1 MAQQLPTL
9 AQLIIPSALSL
20 LKKVRV
26 RPEGI
31 HIERVYEDVQ
41 IDAADVA
48 QYRAFLEWNNPQPL
62 CYLYLL
68 AQRAQVALMVDKQ
81 FTMKVPG
88 MVHMGNKLVQ
98 LAEIDFTQPFT
109 LHSRAEVP
117 YKEEGSLLPRFMV
130 DIVQHGNKV
139 AYCESWYLV
148 KRKSKTKRQH
158 TEPLNQDFAVAHT
171 EEWQIPGSYGR
182 QYARVSG
189 DINPIHTVGL
199 FAKMMGFKTSILHG
213 WYSVSRLVK
222 RAEELNGTI
231 YRDIEVSFKAP
242 VYLPSTQV
250 LSLGTPTNGQ
260 VPFMLNDAKT
270 GALALAGHLS

>member
-1 MAQQLPTL
+1 M
-9 AQLIIPSALSL
+9 SL
-20 LKKVRV
+20 LKTVKVQ
-26 RPEGI
+26 PGGI
-31 HIERVYEDVQ
+31 HIERLFEDVR

-48 QYRAFLEWNNPQPL
+48 QYRAFLEWDNPQPL

-68 AQRAQVALMVDKQ
+68 AQRAQVALMVDKR

-98 LAEIDFTQPFT
+98 LAPLDFAQPFT
-109 LHSRAEVP
+109 LKSRAEVP

-130 DIVQHGNKV
+130 DILQHGQKV

-158 TEPLNQDFAVAHT
+158 TESLNLDFTVVHT
-171 EEWQIPGSYGR
+171 EEWQIPGNYGR
-182 QYARVSG
+182 KYARVSG
-189 DINPIHTVGL
+189 DINPIHTIPL

-222 RAEELNGTI
+222 RAEELNATT
-231 YRDIEVSFKAP
+231 YQDVEVNFKAP
-242 VYLPSTQV
+242 VYLPSKQV
-250 LSLGTPTNGQ
+250 LNLGGGKDGA
-260 VPFMLNDAKT
+260 VPFTLKDDKT
-270 GALALAGHLS
+270 GQLVLAGALK